1 MIKKAI
7 KWLWE
12 PNFAFGECCG
22 FFGIVYTAA
31 ALLTLYFD
39 PTNRGFPWLGF
50 AALIF
55 LGLAVHHMELL
66 KGEVKP

>member
-12 PNFAFGECCG
+12 PNPEFGVYCG

-31 ALLTLYFD
+31 ALLILYFD
-39 PTNRGFPWLGF
+39 PTNGGIPWLGL
-50 AALIF
+50 AALIT

-66 KGEVKP
+66 KGSVKS